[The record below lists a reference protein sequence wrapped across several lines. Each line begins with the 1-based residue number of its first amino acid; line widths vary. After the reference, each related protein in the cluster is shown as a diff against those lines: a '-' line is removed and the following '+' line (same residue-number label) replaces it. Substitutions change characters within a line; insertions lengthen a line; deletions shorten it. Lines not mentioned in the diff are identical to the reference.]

1 MYRITIKEGKDKAPR
16 RHHPWIFS
24 GAIEKTEPPF
34 TEADWAE
41 VVSEAGMFIA
51 YGWYD
56 EESHIT
62 LRLMSWKKNEK
73 LNDDFIRRL
82 VRESVSRRR
91 DFFSLPD
98 TTAFR
103 LIHGEADFLPGIACD
118 AYGREIRLII
128 SSRFADKFLP
138 VIASEL
144 SSMLKPSVIEA
155 VTDKQFAGL
164 EGLKERIRHFRDG
177 VETKEDEKKVVD
189 FDSFDTF
196 DFMTDV
202 SQKKDIYD
210 VAENIVKNV
219 DKDGDIEIINN
230 ADKEDQTKTE
240 NNEASEEKSDVAMEN
255 FTLDESTFTQEE
267 TSPTGVEEKPKKK
280 AGRPRKVVKETSAPK
295 RGRGRPKKTAEP
307 VVEKKKPGR
316 PRKILTQTTTAPKKK
331 VGRPK
336 KIVKEVESAPEIKR
350 GRGRPRKQ
358 INSILEINK
367 RLSEEEEK
375 LQNMRKSLNAELEEA
390 MHEMNAQNVDDKQA
404 KREELLKEIDSLQ
417 AEAQEVINKN
427 QPESKITEIN
437 AKLETLLEEIKKL
450 NS

>member
-24 GAIEKTEPPF
+24 GAIEKTEPSF

-177 VETKEDEKKVVD
+177 VETKEDENRDNVRFIENGLWYEAAPGKGQKSGFYCDQRDNRVITGEYARGKTVLDLFSYTGGFTLHALKNGALSVDAVDSSESALRHLLYQIHLNEDKKVLPEGSRERV
-189 FDSFDTF
+189 T
-196 DFMTDV
+196 
-202 SQKKDIYD
+202 
-210 VAENIVKNV
+210 
-219 DKDGDIEIINN
+219 
-230 ADKEDQTKTE
+230 
-240 NNEASEEKSDVAMEN
+240 
-255 FTLDESTFTQEE
+255 
-267 TSPTGVEEKPKKK
+267 
-280 AGRPRKVVKETSAPK
+280 
-295 RGRGRPKKTAEP
+295 
-307 VVEKKKPGR
+307 
-316 PRKILTQTTTAPKKK
+316 TTTADAFEFIRASEDGKYDMMILDPPKLAKTK
-331 VGRPK
+331 SALDNAMKAYKDLNRVAMM
-336 KIVKEVESAPEIKR
+336 KIRNGGIIATYSCSGAMTREDFKMMLGWASTDAGCEIQILRTLSAGEDHPV
-350 GRGRPRKQ
+350 
-358 INSILEINK
+358 
-367 RLSEEEEK
+367 RLSF
-375 LQNMRKSLNAELEEA
+375 
-390 MHEMNAQNVDDKQA
+390 
-404 KREELLKEIDSLQ
+404 
-417 AEAQEVINKN
+417 
-427 QPESKITEIN
+427 PESEYLKGFLIRV
-437 AKLETLLEEIKKL
+437 IK
-450 NS
+450 